1 MNNFQLNNTS
11 VYLGGQ
17 CKWDILV
24 GNYNGQLYIQG
35 FQLTPLSNNIPF
47 NKRGSVDHLNDDHS
61 YTIKKYCQDMKEN
74 FWSINP
80 CLNEKVTKVEGNVEI
95 DRGYTDNSFLAG
107 LKRTSC
113 YQVYH
118 KQFECLQPVWL
129 ESIGWN
135 QNLEFSFNLYSIV
148 DNNIGRIL
156 DKRNLTLAPI
166 DSDLKIYE
174 FHNKFVKYFYDW
186 LRALNIKA
194 KEQDSTDYGNNKVL
208 NIDLQ
213 GGTASIDG
221 VSIVSGQ
228 KTNPISCDYVC
239 SNLLTYERPNIET
252 DYILTSLFQTH
263 NTIVSQL
270 FNFNFC
276 FNLAD
281 VVNPFFINQLNGKY
295 FSIGCDSGIKTKIS
309 DDEFTKDILERRSLF
324 TNYTFIQKDV
334 YNPYIF
340 INNMDLLS
348 TGGLERKYDV
358 KYIYHGDEI
367 RKESD
372 LNVLDYLRDY
382 NNPDIKDTNKITQ
395 HIVHWDYID
404 HKQDIFNLYDGY
416 SGVNSFDDK
425 SNSIEIDPD
434 IPTPV
439 TWDIELFDL
448 DKINRLDVVY
458 TDNDPNK
465 NNGAFNWI
473 NPTKMLYMSGNIVND
488 LYNKIIYPA
497 GDPDCIL
504 YHEGLWNISKSFIGE
519 FKYSNL
525 SPTEQEG
532 LSKFYLSFIYIPDHW
547 GETNPAQV
555 FAGWNRID
563 TETTNK
569 VIVVN
574 NPHNTTLTGG
584 EEYSHYLIVSNDV
597 KFFSIKNILSISLTT
612 APDKADIKNI
622 FSDNIGLINQIIK
635 NLGNDY
641 NFYGFNT
648 EIEIGKDDL
657 ENECYYKSLSRKT
670 FLYRKCGK
678 LVPCLKTDDS
688 FDINYLFYQSSY
700 NNNIYQIIPGETE
713 YELEYKTA
721 GFSKMISVMNEIEY
735 KGLEKQTSHTEVTL
749 KSLIKQ
755 QLGITYNIQDNP
767 EMIDYI
773 YNLYNITFKY
783 EYKSETKIDTVVYN
797 VKMILK

>member
-35 FQLTPLSNNIPF
+35 FQLTPLSDNIPF

-61 YTIKKYCQDMKEN
+61 YTIKKYCQDVKEN

-80 CLNEKVTKVEGNVEI
+80 CLNEKVTKVEDGVEV
-95 DRGYTDNSFLAG
+95 DSGYTDNSFLAG
-107 LKRTSC
+107 LRRTSC
-113 YQVYH
+113 YQVYR

-135 QNLEFSFNLYSIV
+135 QSLEFSFNLYSIV
-148 DNNIGRIL
+148 DNKIGRVL
-156 DKRNLTLAPI
+156 DKRDLVIAPI
-166 DSDLKIYE
+166 NSDLKIYE

-186 LRALNIKA
+186 LRTLNIKQ
-194 KEQDSTDYGNNKVL
+194 KDPDSSYGNNKVL

-276 FNLAD
+276 FNLVD

-340 INNMDLLS
+340 IENMDLQLDNS
-348 TGGLERKYDV
+348 LKYNYDV
-358 KYIYHGDEI
+358 NYIYHGDSVPDL
-367 RKESD
+367 SD

-382 NNPDIKDTNKITQ
+382 NNGDIKDTNKIVQ
-395 HIVHWDYID
+395 HIIHWDYSE
-404 HKQDIFNLYDGY
+404 HNQDIFNLYGGY
-416 SGVNSFDDK
+416 SGLNSFDSGIQK
-425 SNSIEIDPD
+425 NQYLPA
-434 IPTPV
+434 
-439 TWDIELFDL
+439 TWDVELFNL
-448 DKINRLDVVY
+448 DKVNRLDVVY
-458 TDNDPNK
+458 TDNDPNE
-465 NNGAFNWI
+465 NNGAFDWI
-473 NPTKMLYMSGNIVND
+473 NPTK
-488 LYNKIIYPA
+488 IIYMTGAVDNNLTDKLKKPLET
-497 GDPDCIL
+497 PNCIL
-504 YHEGLWNISKSFIGE
+504 YHDALWSINKSGIAGIGSQSDLDE
-519 FKYSNL
+519 L
-525 SPTEQEG
+525 SR
-532 LSKFYLSFIYIPDHW
+532 FYISFIYMKDDSSM
-547 GETNPAQV
+547 TNPNPATI
-555 FAGWNRID
+555 FGYTRID
-563 TETTNK
+563 NTSDEN
-569 VIVVN
+569 VIILK
-574 NPHNTTLTGG
+574 NPNTTVNSVKNILGANAN
-584 EEYSHYLIVSNDV
+584 HYLIIANDS
-597 KFFSIKNILSISLTT
+597 KYFSLNNILNVTLTHT
-612 APDKADIKNI
+612 SDAQI
-622 FSDNIGLINQIIK
+622 FSNSIRKLISIVK
-635 NLGNDY
+635 NFNNDY

-648 EIEIGKDDL
+648 EIEIGRDDL

-735 KGLEKQTSHTEVTL
+735 DGLEKQTSHTEVTL

-773 YNLYNITFKY
+773 YNLYDITFKY
-783 EYKSETKIDTVVYN
+783 EYKSETNIDTVVYN